1 MLMRVEHLAIDG
13 SVVSIEADGDL
24 STQATASGWAIVP
37 SLMRAHPFSTY
48 PVGHSQTVEK
58 MVRSNFPDINI
69 ESIEEYSLKGGKLR
83 IAAVNMQTATEGRRS
98 LVVGAWE
105 GKKGCLTTSLI
116 GSDCERLV
124 EVFDTLQFG
133 ERSRG
138 VVIDSPVT
146 PRPRAPEVIK
156 EIPGLGVMGIRPAIP
171 STLDRV
177 PKSKGFATNH
187 GELFRFRASSNTLLF
202 VGDTVV
208 ARIDA
213 LAKAGPAEAGSQK
226 SAKKK
231 AGAKREKRMD
241 EADQQEMQMQE
252 ALAIAQSLRV
262 EWVPRGSH
270 Q

>member
-1 MLMRVEHLAIDG
+1 MRVEHLAIDG

-24 STQATASGWAIVP
+24 STQATASGWAVVP
-37 SLMRAHPFSTY
+37 SLMRAHPFNTY
-48 PVGHSQTVEK
+48 PSGHSQTVEK
-58 MVRSNFPDINI
+58 IIRSTFKNISI
-69 ESIEEYSLKGGKLR
+69 ESIEQYSLKGGKLR
-83 IAAVNMQTATEGRRS
+83 VATVTMPTATEGKRS

-116 GSDCERLV
+116 GTERDRLV
-124 EVFDTLQFG
+124 EIFDTLKFS

-156 EIPGLGVMGIRPAIP
+156 EIPKLGVLGIRPAIP

-177 PKSKGFATNH
+177 PKAAGYSTDH
-187 GELFRFRASSNTLLF
+187 GELFRFRETSNTLLF
-202 VGDTVV
+202 VGESVV

-213 LAKAGPAEAGSQK
+213 FAQASTGAGKSPKKGKAKQESEASASGSPGMEQ
-226 SAKKK
+226 
-231 AGAKREKRMD
+231 
-241 EADQQEMQMQE
+241 

-262 EWVPRGSH
+262 EWVPRGSN